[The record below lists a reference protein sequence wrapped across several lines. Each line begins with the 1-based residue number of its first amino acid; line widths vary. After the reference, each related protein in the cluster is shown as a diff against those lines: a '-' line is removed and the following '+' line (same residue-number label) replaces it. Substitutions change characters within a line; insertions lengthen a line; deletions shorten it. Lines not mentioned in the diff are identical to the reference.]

1 MTHAVALTAVATVA
15 TVALLLGAAELRA
28 ADNSTMRKMR
38 PLQGI
43 SIDLGKRRGVGY
55 FLNYNGRCRLVVT
68 VADEPNLQDG
78 QTFTATRFE
87 AEVPAGQATRY
98 NASEAVLEFAC
109 EAAAQSMEMTM
120 TQQYASEARR

>member
-15 TVALLLGAAELRA
+15 LLLSAVELRA
-28 ADNSTMRKMR
+28 ADNSTIQKIR

-55 FLNYNGRCRLVVT
+55 FLNDNGKCRLVVT

-98 NASEAVLEFAC
+98 DASEAVLEFAC

-120 TQQYASEARR
+120 TRQYASEARR